1 MNQLAIPAGKTA
13 KRKIRRIGQKVG
25 NIVAWLLAGCIAV
38 VLALCVWMFHGL
50 TMNILQEQCSDYANL
65 LAYELENH
73 PEDQDPTEM
82 MDQLKERLNCEFTI
96 FHGDERA
103 YTTIQQNGRRVVGT
117 KLSASIARQVLEQGN
132 NYIGQADILGQQ
144 HLCAYLPT
152 RDADGQVNGLIFA
165 GVSLAEA
172 SQKINLTVLLACLAG
187 VILIVLVV
195 IFLTVYLKREVSAP
209 LGRLT
214 ALAQTMEK
222 GNLNAQPAGIDSND
236 EIGLLAGVFE
246 NTILRLRGYID
257 EIDSVL
263 ESIASGDLTASVNQ
277 DYIGDFASIKTS
289 LEDIVSQLNDTL
301 TQIVDS
307 ADQVSSGSEQ
317 VSIGAQALSQ
327 GSVEQA
333 SAVEQLES
341 VIENI
346 SRQVGQTAENA
357 QRASQQAED
366 VGRQIQKSDEKMQ
379 EMIQAMEQINVS
391 SSEISKIIKTI
402 EDIAFQTNILALN
415 AAVEASRAGT
425 AGKGFAVVADE
436 VRTLAS
442 KSTIAS
448 KDTAELIESAIK
460 AVADGTQIADLT
472 AQSMITVREQVSMA
486 ATKVDKIAD
495 AAKDQASSVEQVT
508 LGVEQISCVVQ
519 NNSATAVES
528 ASASEELSSQAAKL
542 KNLVSKFVLREE
554 YASGNHMMN
563 NGSNYSQT
571 PGNKINLD

>member
-1 MNQLAIPAGKTA
+1 MKLMELEEFFMNQLAIPAGKTA
-13 KRKIRRIGQKVG
+13 KRKTRRIGQKVG

-346 SRQVGQTAENA
+346 SHQVGQTAENA

-415 AAVEASRAGT
+415 AAVEAARAGA

-436 VRTLAS
+436 VRNLAG
-442 KSTIAS
+442 KSSEAS
-448 KDTAELIESAIK
+448 QSTTALIE
-460 AVADGTQIADLT
+460 
-472 AQSMITVREQVSMA
+472 RSMA
-486 ATKVDKIAD
+486 AVEQGARIAD
-495 AAKDQASSVEQVT
+495 ETAQQLESVVAGAEGIVKTIGVIAGASRTQADSVAQIQDQIGQISSV
-508 LGVEQISCVVQ
+508 VQ
-519 NNSATAVES
+519 TNAATAQQS
-528 ASASEELSSQAAKL
+528 AAASEQLSAQAGLLKKL
-542 KNLVSKFVLREE
+542 TERFQLKRYGQQS
-554 YASGNHMMN
+554 
-563 NGSNYSQT
+563 
-571 PGNKINLD
+571 

>member
-1 MNQLAIPAGKTA
+1 MNHLAIPAGKTA
-13 KRKIRRIGQKVG
+13 KRKTRRIGQKVG

-117 KLSASIARQVLEQGN
+117 KLSASIARPVLEHGN

-415 AAVEASRAGT
+415 AAVEAARAGA

-436 VRTLAS
+436 VRNLAG
-442 KSTIAS
+442 KSSEAS
-448 KDTAELIESAIK
+448 QSTTALIE
-460 AVADGTQIADLT
+460 
-472 AQSMITVREQVSMA
+472 RSMA
-486 ATKVDKIAD
+486 AVEQGARIAD
-495 AAKDQASSVEQVT
+495 ETAQQLESVVAGAEGIVKTIGVIAGASRTQADSVAQIQDQIGQISSV
-508 LGVEQISCVVQ
+508 VQ
-519 NNSATAVES
+519 TNAATAQQS
-528 ASASEELSSQAAKL
+528 AAASEQLSAQAGLLKKL
-542 KNLVSKFVLREE
+542 TERFQLKRYGQQS
-554 YASGNHMMN
+554 
-563 NGSNYSQT
+563 
-571 PGNKINLD
+571 

>member
-415 AAVEASRAGT
+415 AAVEAARAGA

-436 VRTLAS
+436 VRNLAG
-442 KSTIAS
+442 KSSEAS
-448 KDTAELIESAIK
+448 QSTTALIE
-460 AVADGTQIADLT
+460 
-472 AQSMITVREQVSMA
+472 RSMA
-486 ATKVDKIAD
+486 AVEQGARIAD
-495 AAKDQASSVEQVT
+495 ETAQQLESVVAGAEGIVKTIGVIAGASRTQADSVAQIQDQIGQISSV
-508 LGVEQISCVVQ
+508 VQ
-519 NNSATAVES
+519 TNAATAQQS
-528 ASASEELSSQAAKL
+528 AAASEQLSAQAGLLKKL
-542 KNLVSKFVLREE
+542 TERFQLKRYGQQS
-554 YASGNHMMN
+554 
-563 NGSNYSQT
+563 
-571 PGNKINLD
+571 

>member
-13 KRKIRRIGQKVG
+13 KRKTRRIGQKVG

-415 AAVEASRAGT
+415 AAVEAARAGA

-436 VRTLAS
+436 VRNLAG
-442 KSTIAS
+442 KSSEAS
-448 KDTAELIESAIK
+448 QSTTALIE
-460 AVADGTQIADLT
+460 
-472 AQSMITVREQVSMA
+472 RSMA
-486 ATKVDKIAD
+486 AVEQGARIAD
-495 AAKDQASSVEQVT
+495 ETAQQLESVVAGAEGIVKTIGVIAGASRTQADSVAQIQDQIGQISSV
-508 LGVEQISCVVQ
+508 VQ
-519 NNSATAVES
+519 TNAATAQQS
-528 ASASEELSSQAAKL
+528 AAASEQLSAQAGLLKKL
-542 KNLVSKFVLREE
+542 TERFQLKRYGQQS
-554 YASGNHMMN
+554 
-563 NGSNYSQT
+563 
-571 PGNKINLD
+571 

>member
-415 AAVEASRAGT
+415 AAVEAARAGA

-436 VRTLAS
+436 VRNLAG
-442 KSTIAS
+442 KSSEAS
-448 KDTAELIESAIK
+448 QSTTALIE
-460 AVADGTQIADLT
+460 
-472 AQSMITVREQVSMA
+472 RSMA
-486 ATKVDKIAD
+486 AVEQGARIAD
-495 AAKDQASSVEQVT
+495 ETVQQLESVVAGAEGIVKTIGVIAGASRTQADSVAQIQDQIGQISSV
-508 LGVEQISCVVQ
+508 VQ
-519 NNSATAVES
+519 TNSATAQQS
-528 ASASEELSSQAAKL
+528 AAASEQLSAQAGLLKKL
-542 KNLVSKFVLREE
+542 TERFQLKRYGQQS
-554 YASGNHMMN
+554 
-563 NGSNYSQT
+563 
-571 PGNKINLD
+571 

>member
-1 MNQLAIPAGKTA
+1 MKLMELEEFFMNQLAIPAGKTA

-415 AAVEASRAGT
+415 AAVEAARAGA

-436 VRTLAS
+436 VRNLAG
-442 KSTIAS
+442 KSSEAS
-448 KDTAELIESAIK
+448 QSTTALIE
-460 AVADGTQIADLT
+460 
-472 AQSMITVREQVSMA
+472 RSMA
-486 ATKVDKIAD
+486 AVEQGARIAD
-495 AAKDQASSVEQVT
+495 ETAQQLESVVAGAEGIVKTIGVIAGASRTQADSVAQIQDQIGQISSV
-508 LGVEQISCVVQ
+508 VQ
-519 NNSATAVES
+519 TNAATAQQSATASEQLS
-528 ASASEELSSQAAKL
+528 AQAGLLKKL
-542 KNLVSKFVLREE
+542 TERFQLKRYGQQS
-554 YASGNHMMN
+554 
-563 NGSNYSQT
+563 
-571 PGNKINLD
+571 

>member
-1 MNQLAIPAGKTA
+1 MKLMELEEFFMNHLAIPAGKTA
-13 KRKIRRIGQKVG
+13 KRKTRRIGQKVG

-346 SRQVGQTAENA
+346 SHQVGQTAENA

-415 AAVEASRAGT
+415 AAVEATRAGA

-436 VRTLAS
+436 VRNLAG
-442 KSTIAS
+442 KSSEAS
-448 KDTAELIESAIK
+448 QSTTALIE
-460 AVADGTQIADLT
+460 
-472 AQSMITVREQVSMA
+472 RSMA
-486 ATKVDKIAD
+486 AVEQGARIAD
-495 AAKDQASSVEQVT
+495 ETAQQLESVVAGAEGIVKTIGVIAGASRTQADSVAQIQDQIGQISSV
-508 LGVEQISCVVQ
+508 VQ
-519 NNSATAVES
+519 TNAATAQQS
-528 ASASEELSSQAAKL
+528 AAASEQLSAQAGLLKKL
-542 KNLVSKFVLREE
+542 TERFQLKRYGQQS
-554 YASGNHMMN
+554 
-563 NGSNYSQT
+563 
-571 PGNKINLD
+571 

>member
-1 MNQLAIPAGKTA
+1 MNHLAIPAGKTA
-13 KRKIRRIGQKVG
+13 KRKTRRIGQKVG

-415 AAVEASRAGT
+415 AAVEAARAGA

-436 VRTLAS
+436 GRNLAG
-442 KSTIAS
+442 KSSEAS
-448 KDTAELIESAIK
+448 QSTTALIE
-460 AVADGTQIADLT
+460 
-472 AQSMITVREQVSMA
+472 RSMA
-486 ATKVDKIAD
+486 AVEQGARIAD
-495 AAKDQASSVEQVT
+495 ETAQQLESVVAGAEGIVKTIGVIAGASRTQADSVAQIQDQIGQISSV
-508 LGVEQISCVVQ
+508 VQ
-519 NNSATAVES
+519 TNAATAQQS
-528 ASASEELSSQAAKL
+528 AAASEQLSAQAGLLKKL
-542 KNLVSKFVLREE
+542 TERFQLKRYGQQS
-554 YASGNHMMN
+554 
-563 NGSNYSQT
+563 
-571 PGNKINLD
+571 

>member
-1 MNQLAIPAGKTA
+1 MNHLAIPAGKTA
-13 KRKIRRIGQKVG
+13 KRKTRRIGQKVG

-346 SRQVGQTAENA
+346 SHQVGQTAENA

-415 AAVEASRAGT
+415 AAVEAARAGA

-436 VRTLAS
+436 VRNLAG
-442 KSTIAS
+442 KSSEAS
-448 KDTAELIESAIK
+448 QSTTALIE
-460 AVADGTQIADLT
+460 
-472 AQSMITVREQVSMA
+472 RSMA
-486 ATKVDKIAD
+486 AVEQGARIAD
-495 AAKDQASSVEQVT
+495 ETAQQLESVVAGAEGIVKTIGVIAGASRTQADSVAQIQDQIGQISSV
-508 LGVEQISCVVQ
+508 VQ
-519 NNSATAVES
+519 TNAATAQQS
-528 ASASEELSSQAAKL
+528 AAASEQLSAQAGLLKKL
-542 KNLVSKFVLREE
+542 TERFQLKRYGQQS
-554 YASGNHMMN
+554 
-563 NGSNYSQT
+563 
-571 PGNKINLD
+571 

>member
-13 KRKIRRIGQKVG
+13 KRKTRRIGQKVG

-117 KLSASIARQVLEQGN
+117 KLSASIARQVLEQGS

-222 GNLNAQPAGIDSND
+222 GNLNAQSAGIDSND

-415 AAVEASRAGT
+415 AAVEAARAGA

-436 VRTLAS
+436 VRNLAG
-442 KSTIAS
+442 KSSEAS
-448 KDTAELIESAIK
+448 QSTTALIE
-460 AVADGTQIADLT
+460 
-472 AQSMITVREQVSMA
+472 RSMA
-486 ATKVDKIAD
+486 AVEQGARIAD
-495 AAKDQASSVEQVT
+495 ETAQQLESVVAGAEGIVKTIGVIAGASRTQADSVAQIQDQIGQISSV
-508 LGVEQISCVVQ
+508 VQ
-519 NNSATAVES
+519 TNAATAPQS
-528 ASASEELSSQAAKL
+528 AAASEQLSAQAGLLTDRFQL
-542 KNLVSKFVLREE
+542 KRYGQQS
-554 YASGNHMMN
+554 
-563 NGSNYSQT
+563 
-571 PGNKINLD
+571 

>member
-1 MNQLAIPAGKTA
+1 MKLMELEEFFMNHLAIPAGKTA
-13 KRKIRRIGQKVG
+13 KRKTRRIGQKVG

-415 AAVEASRAGT
+415 AAVEAARAGA

-436 VRTLAS
+436 VRNLAG
-442 KSTIAS
+442 KSSEAS
-448 KDTAELIESAIK
+448 QSTTALIE
-460 AVADGTQIADLT
+460 
-472 AQSMITVREQVSMA
+472 RSMA
-486 ATKVDKIAD
+486 AVEQGARIAD
-495 AAKDQASSVEQVT
+495 ETAQQLESVVAGAEGIVKTIGVIAGASRTQADSVAQIQDQIGQISSV
-508 LGVEQISCVVQ
+508 VQ
-519 NNSATAVES
+519 TNAATAQQS
-528 ASASEELSSQAAKL
+528 AAASEQLSAQAGLLKKL
-542 KNLVSKFVLREE
+542 TERFQLKRYGQQS
-554 YASGNHMMN
+554 
-563 NGSNYSQT
+563 
-571 PGNKINLD
+571 

>member
-1 MNQLAIPAGKTA
+1 MNHLAIPAGKTA
-13 KRKIRRIGQKVG
+13 KRKTRRIGQKVG

-346 SRQVGQTAENA
+346 SHQVGQTAENA

-415 AAVEASRAGT
+415 AAVEAARAGA

-436 VRTLAS
+436 VRNLAG
-442 KSTIAS
+442 KSSEAS
-448 KDTAELIESAIK
+448 QSTTALIE
-460 AVADGTQIADLT
+460 
-472 AQSMITVREQVSMA
+472 RSMA
-486 ATKVDKIAD
+486 AVEQGARIAD
-495 AAKDQASSVEQVT
+495 ETAQQLESVVAGAEGIVKTIGVIAGASRTQADSVAQIQDQIGQSSSV
-508 LGVEQISCVVQ
+508 VQ
-519 NNSATAVES
+519 TNAATAQQS
-528 ASASEELSSQAAKL
+528 AAASEQLSAQAGLLKKL
-542 KNLVSKFVLREE
+542 TERFQLKRYGQQS
-554 YASGNHMMN
+554 
-563 NGSNYSQT
+563 
-571 PGNKINLD
+571 

>member
-1 MNQLAIPAGKTA
+1 MKLMELEEFFMNQLAIPAGKTA
-13 KRKIRRIGQKVG
+13 KRKTRRIGQKVG

-415 AAVEASRAGT
+415 AAVEAARAGA

-436 VRTLAS
+436 VRNLAG
-442 KSTIAS
+442 KSSEVSQST
-448 KDTAELIESAIK
+448 TALIE
-460 AVADGTQIADLT
+460 
-472 AQSMITVREQVSMA
+472 RSMA
-486 ATKVDKIAD
+486 AVEQGARIAD
-495 AAKDQASSVEQVT
+495 ETAQQLESVVAGAEGIVKTIGVIAGASRTQADSVAQIQDQIGQISSV
-508 LGVEQISCVVQ
+508 VQ
-519 NNSATAVES
+519 TNAATAQQS
-528 ASASEELSSQAAKL
+528 AAASEQLSAQAGLLKKL
-542 KNLVSKFVLREE
+542 TERFQLKRYGQQS
-554 YASGNHMMN
+554 
-563 NGSNYSQT
+563 
-571 PGNKINLD
+571 

>member
-1 MNQLAIPAGKTA
+1 MKLMELEEFFMNQLAIPAGKTA
-13 KRKIRRIGQKVG
+13 KRKTRRIGQKVG

-50 TMNILQEQCSDYANL
+50 TMNILQEHCADYANL

-117 KLSASIARQVLEQGN
+117 KLSASIARQVLEQGS

-222 GNLNAQPAGIDSND
+222 GNLNAQSAGIDSND

-415 AAVEASRAGT
+415 AAVEAARAGA

-436 VRTLAS
+436 VRNLAG
-442 KSTIAS
+442 KSSEAS
-448 KDTAELIESAIK
+448 QSTTALIE
-460 AVADGTQIADLT
+460 
-472 AQSMITVREQVSMA
+472 RSMA
-486 ATKVDKIAD
+486 AVEQGARIAD
-495 AAKDQASSVEQVT
+495 ETAQQLESVVAGAEGIVKTIGVIAGASRTQADSVAQIQDQIGQISSV
-508 LGVEQISCVVQ
+508 VQ
-519 NNSATAVES
+519 TNAATAQQS
-528 ASASEELSSQAAKL
+528 AAASEQLSAQAGLLKKL
-542 KNLVSKFVLREE
+542 TERFQLKRYGQQS
-554 YASGNHMMN
+554 
-563 NGSNYSQT
+563 
-571 PGNKINLD
+571 

>member
-1 MNQLAIPAGKTA
+1 MKLMELEEFFMNHLAIPAGKTA
-13 KRKIRRIGQKVG
+13 KRKTRRIGQKVG

-346 SRQVGQTAENA
+346 SHQVGQTAENA

-415 AAVEASRAGT
+415 AAVEAARAGA

-436 VRTLAS
+436 VRNLAG
-442 KSTIAS
+442 KSSEAS
-448 KDTAELIESAIK
+448 QSTTALIE
-460 AVADGTQIADLT
+460 
-472 AQSMITVREQVSMA
+472 RSMA
-486 ATKVDKIAD
+486 AVEQGARIAD
-495 AAKDQASSVEQVT
+495 ETAQQLESVVAGAEGIVKTIGVIAGASRTQADSVAQIQDQIGQISSV
-508 LGVEQISCVVQ
+508 VQ
-519 NNSATAVES
+519 TNAATAQQS
-528 ASASEELSSQAAKL
+528 AAASEQLSAQAGLLKKL
-542 KNLVSKFVLREE
+542 TERFQLKRYGQQS
-554 YASGNHMMN
+554 
-563 NGSNYSQT
+563 
-571 PGNKINLD
+571 

>member
-1 MNQLAIPAGKTA
+1 MKLMELEEFFMNQLAIPAGKTA
-13 KRKIRRIGQKVG
+13 KRKTRRIGQKVG

-415 AAVEASRAGT
+415 AAVEAARAGA

-436 VRTLAS
+436 VRNLAG
-442 KSTIAS
+442 KSSEAS
-448 KDTAELIESAIK
+448 QSTTALIE
-460 AVADGTQIADLT
+460 
-472 AQSMITVREQVSMA
+472 RSMA
-486 ATKVDKIAD
+486 AVEQGARIAD
-495 AAKDQASSVEQVT
+495 ETAQQLESVVAGAEGIVKTIGVIAGASRTQADSVAQIQDQIGQISSV
-508 LGVEQISCVVQ
+508 VQ
-519 NNSATAVES
+519 TNAATAQQS
-528 ASASEELSSQAAKL
+528 AAASEQLSAQAGLLKKL
-542 KNLVSKFVLREE
+542 TERFQLKRYGQQS
-554 YASGNHMMN
+554 
-563 NGSNYSQT
+563 
-571 PGNKINLD
+571 

>member
-13 KRKIRRIGQKVG
+13 KRKTRLIGQKVG

-346 SRQVGQTAENA
+346 SHQVGQTAENA

-415 AAVEASRAGT
+415 AAVEAARAGA

-436 VRTLAS
+436 VRNLAG
-442 KSTIAS
+442 KSSEAS
-448 KDTAELIESAIK
+448 QSTTALIE
-460 AVADGTQIADLT
+460 
-472 AQSMITVREQVSMA
+472 RSMA
-486 ATKVDKIAD
+486 AVEQGARIAD
-495 AAKDQASSVEQVT
+495 ETAQQLESVVAGAEGIVKTIGVIAGASRTQADSVAQIQDQIGQISSV
-508 LGVEQISCVVQ
+508 VQ
-519 NNSATAVES
+519 TNAATAQQS
-528 ASASEELSSQAAKL
+528 AAASEQLSAQAGLLKKL
-542 KNLVSKFVLREE
+542 TERFQLKRYGQQS
-554 YASGNHMMN
+554 
-563 NGSNYSQT
+563 
-571 PGNKINLD
+571 

>member
-1 MNQLAIPAGKTA
+1 MKLMELEEFFMNQLAIPAGKTA

-333 SAVEQLES
+333 SAVEELES

-415 AAVEASRAGT
+415 AAVEAARAGA

-436 VRTLAS
+436 VRNLAG
-442 KSTIAS
+442 KSSEAS
-448 KDTAELIESAIK
+448 QSTTALIE
-460 AVADGTQIADLT
+460 
-472 AQSMITVREQVSMA
+472 RSMA
-486 ATKVDKIAD
+486 AVEQGARIAD
-495 AAKDQASSVEQVT
+495 ETAQQLESVVAGAEGIVKTIGVIAGASRTQADSVAQIQDQIGQISSV
-508 LGVEQISCVVQ
+508 VQ
-519 NNSATAVES
+519 TNAATAQQS
-528 ASASEELSSQAAKL
+528 AAASEQLSAQAGLLKKL
-542 KNLVSKFVLREE
+542 TERFQLKRYGQQS
-554 YASGNHMMN
+554 
-563 NGSNYSQT
+563 
-571 PGNKINLD
+571 

>member
-1 MNQLAIPAGKTA
+1 MKLMELEEFFMNQLAIPAGKTA
-13 KRKIRRIGQKVG
+13 KRKTRRIGQKVG

-246 NTILRLRGYID
+246 YTILRLRGYID

-415 AAVEASRAGT
+415 AAVEAARAGA

-436 VRTLAS
+436 VRNLAG
-442 KSTIAS
+442 KSSEAS
-448 KDTAELIESAIK
+448 QSTTALIE
-460 AVADGTQIADLT
+460 
-472 AQSMITVREQVSMA
+472 RSMA
-486 ATKVDKIAD
+486 AVEQGARIAD
-495 AAKDQASSVEQVT
+495 ETAQQLESVVAGAEGIVKTIGVIAGASRTQADSVAQIQDQIGQISSV
-508 LGVEQISCVVQ
+508 VQ
-519 NNSATAVES
+519 TNAATAQES
-528 ASASEELSSQAAKL
+528 AAASEQLSAQAGLLKKL
-542 KNLVSKFVLREE
+542 TERFQLKRYGQQS
-554 YASGNHMMN
+554 
-563 NGSNYSQT
+563 
-571 PGNKINLD
+571 

>member
-1 MNQLAIPAGKTA
+1 MKLMELEEFFMNHLAIPAGKTA
-13 KRKIRRIGQKVG
+13 KRKTRRIGQKVG

-132 NYIGQADILGQQ
+132 NYIGQADILAQQ

-346 SRQVGQTAENA
+346 SHQVGQTAENA

-415 AAVEASRAGT
+415 AAVEAARAGA

-436 VRTLAS
+436 VRNLAG
-442 KSTIAS
+442 KSSEAS
-448 KDTAELIESAIK
+448 QSTTALIE
-460 AVADGTQIADLT
+460 
-472 AQSMITVREQVSMA
+472 RSMA
-486 ATKVDKIAD
+486 AVEQGARIAD
-495 AAKDQASSVEQVT
+495 ETAQQLESVVAGAEGIVKTIGVIAGASRTQADSVAQIQDQIGQISSV
-508 LGVEQISCVVQ
+508 VQ
-519 NNSATAVES
+519 TNAATAQQS
-528 ASASEELSSQAAKL
+528 AAASEQLSAQAGLLKKL
-542 KNLVSKFVLREE
+542 TERFQLKRYGQQS
-554 YASGNHMMN
+554 
-563 NGSNYSQT
+563 
-571 PGNKINLD
+571 

>member
-1 MNQLAIPAGKTA
+1 MKLMELEEFFMNQLAIPAGKTA

-415 AAVEASRAGT
+415 AAVEAARAGA

-436 VRTLAS
+436 VRNLAG
-442 KSTIAS
+442 KSSEAS
-448 KDTAELIESAIK
+448 QSTTALIE
-460 AVADGTQIADLT
+460 
-472 AQSMITVREQVSMA
+472 RSMA
-486 ATKVDKIAD
+486 AVEQGARIAD
-495 AAKDQASSVEQVT
+495 ETAQQLESVVAGAEGIVKTIGVIAGASRTQADSVAQIQDQIGQISSV
-508 LGVEQISCVVQ
+508 VQ
-519 NNSATAVES
+519 TNAATAQQS
-528 ASASEELSSQAAKL
+528 AAASEQLSAQAGLLKKL
-542 KNLVSKFVLREE
+542 TERFQLKRYGQQS
-554 YASGNHMMN
+554 
-563 NGSNYSQT
+563 
-571 PGNKINLD
+571 